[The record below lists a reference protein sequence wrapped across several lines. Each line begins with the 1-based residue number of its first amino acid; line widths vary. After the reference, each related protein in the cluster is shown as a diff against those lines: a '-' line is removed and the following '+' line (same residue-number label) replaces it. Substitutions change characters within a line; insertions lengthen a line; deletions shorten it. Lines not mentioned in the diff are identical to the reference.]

1 MSIICVGEKNEE
13 LKQKKIA
20 KLLKKTTEGKIGKI
34 ERKISKTNM
43 RTCSWCKLL
52 IIKQKQIW
60 WIKDLAKRIQK
71 ERENL
76 MENEETSTEEQGAL
90 WERKERKST
99 GSNAAWLP
107 RTPRTALR
115 FFCCFFTFLS

>member
-1 MSIICVGEKNEE
+1 
-13 LKQKKIA
+13 
-20 KLLKKTTEGKIGKI
+20 
-34 ERKISKTNM
+34 M

-52 IIKQKQIW
+52 KIKQKQTW

-90 WERKERKST
+90 WKGKERKST

-107 RTPRTALR
+107 RTLRTA
-115 FFCCFFTFLS
+115 